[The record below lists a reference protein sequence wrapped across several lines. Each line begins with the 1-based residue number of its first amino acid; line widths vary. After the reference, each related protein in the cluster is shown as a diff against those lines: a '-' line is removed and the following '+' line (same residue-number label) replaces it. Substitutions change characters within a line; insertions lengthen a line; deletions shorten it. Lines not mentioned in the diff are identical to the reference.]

1 MDRSGQ
7 GIYKRRQYDG
17 RDSGTSLASHSQSG
31 EFHGFLRSLG
41 ELLLFVLAFC
51 CRFAAR
57 LAFSAEGETIMA
69 NNTGGQSP
77 PPRSGS
83 TAFTRLASADEST
96 TFQEKLRRSV
106 IFRWGLLLLSVAI
119 LVLLFPHSTDIEQN
133 LDAGSIWSGDTVR
146 AAFSFP
152 LYKDEQMVEREKQ
165 RARDSILMIFT
176 PTGFS
181 IATLRDTLYG
191 IAAQADSS
199 TADIPSLSEQSRAW
213 IRSLPDEKRGGKINN
228 LIDQV
233 VRGSSELLAGGVIDR
248 AKSSIKQDRIVV
260 RHRSDYEEE
269 LSLKPLFDSLH
280 AMQALEANL
289 AGRGITEEE
298 YAVALELFL
307 SVWQPTY
314 RYSKTLT
321 EEAQQIAANAVP
333 RTRGLVRENQIIV
346 TPGEEIT
353 ERTALML
360 QSYERSRR
368 LRNEEGSRWLQL
380 IGAIGHVIILL
391 GLPLIYLYNFRRR
404 IFNDNL
410 QLGIIFVL
418 ILMMGFLSWLSL
430 SIVTPLPIEYL
441 VLVPFL
447 SMILAILF
455 DSRTAFY
462 LTVVS
467 CLIVAG
473 IRGADYA
480 VAIGL
485 LSAGVMAAYTV
496 RDIKSRTQL
505 YRSIAYSIFGFT
517 LAILALGLERGATL
531 EQLLLQ
537 LGFAGINA
545 IVSPVLT
552 FGAIFLLER
561 IFNIATDLKL
571 LEYDDLNHPL
581 LRQLADKAPG
591 TYQHTLTIARLVE
604 SAAGAI
610 GANALQAKV
619 GAYFHDI
626 GKIAR
631 SEYFVENQMGI
642 GNKHDHIKPEQSA
655 RLIREHVLDGIKIA
669 RQYGLPERIIDFI
682 PTHHGTTSIK
692 YFLDKAL
699 EENPDVDKSLFHY
712 PGPRPHSRETAL
724 VMLADAVEATTRSLG
739 DPSAKKIGET
749 VDQIIKRRFSD
760 GQLDECDLTLADL
773 TKIREAFVKNLVGMA
788 HPRVQ
793 YKKEEDSG
801 RHVDDPFGGLGVGK
815 KGKDA

>member
-1 MDRSGQ
+1 MVF
-7 GIYKRRQYDG
+7 
-17 RDSGTSLASHSQSG
+17 T
-31 EFHGFLRSLG
+31 
-41 ELLLFVLAFC
+41 
-51 CRFAAR
+51 AR
-57 LAFSAEGETIMA
+57 V
-69 NNTGGQSP
+69 
-77 PPRSGS
+77 
-83 TAFTRLASADEST
+83 
-96 TFQEKLRRSV
+96 RRSPA
-106 IFRWGLLLLSVAI
+106 FRWTLLLLSTAVI
-119 LVLLFPHSTDIEQN
+119 VLLFPHSTDIEQN

-146 AAFSFP
+146 APFSFP
-152 LYKDEQMVEREKQ
+152 LFKDEQTIEQEKQ
-165 RARDSILMIFT
+165 RARDSILLTFT

-181 IATLRDTLYG
+181 LSGLEDTLRTVIG
-191 IAAQADSS
+191 RVDSV
-199 TADIPSLSEQSRAW
+199 TVEIPFLSEQNRAW
-213 IRSLPDEKRGGKINN
+213 IRALPEESRGETLQG
-228 LIDQV
+228 LI
-233 VRGSSELLAGGVIDR
+233 RAIIAGSREPLTAGVIDR
-248 AKSSIKQDRIVV
+248 SKSSIKKDRIVV
-260 RHRSDYEEE
+260 RRGPAYEEVI
-269 LSLKPLFDSLH
+269 SLRPLFDSLQ
-280 AMQALEANL
+280 AMQAFEANL
-289 AGRGITEEE
+289 ARQGVKEEE

-307 SVWQPTY
+307 SIWQPTY
-314 RYSKTLT
+314 RYSSSLT
-321 EEAQQIAANAVP
+321 SEAQEMAANAVP
-333 RTRGLVRENQIIV
+333 KTRGLVREGQIIV

-353 ERTALML
+353 EKTALMF

-368 LRNEEGSRWLQL
+368 LRNEGGSRWLQL
-380 IGAIGHVIILL
+380 LGAIGHVIILL

-410 QLGIIFVL
+410 QLGIIFTL
-418 ILMMGFLSWLSL
+418 IVMVGLMAWLSL

-441 VLVPFL
+441 ILLPFL
-447 SMILAILF
+447 SMLLAILF

-505 YRSIAYSIFGFT
+505 YRSIAYAIFGFT
-517 LAILALGLERGATL
+517 LAILALGLERGATF
-531 EQLLLQ
+531 EQLALQ
-537 LGFAGINA
+537 LGFAGINSV
-545 IVSPVLT
+545 VSPVLT

-561 IFNIATDLKL
+561 FFNIATDLKL

-591 TYQHTLTIARLVE
+591 TYQHTLTIARLAE

-642 GNKHDHIKPEQSA
+642 GNKHDKIKPEQSA
-655 RLIREHVLDGIKIA
+655 KMIREHVLDGIKIA

-682 PTHHGTTSIK
+682 PTHHGTTTIK

-699 EENPDVDKSLFHY
+699 EENPDVDQSLFRY
-712 PGPRPHSRETAL
+712 PGPRPHSRETAI
-724 VMLADAVEATTRSLG
+724 VMLADAVEATTRALG
-739 DPSAKKIGET
+739 DPSAKKISET
-749 VDQIIKRRFSD
+749 VDQIIKRRFTD

-793 YKKEEDSG
+793 YKKEEDGG
-801 RHVDDPFGGLGVGK
+801 RHVDDPFAGLGVGK
-815 KGKDA
+815 GAEGASP